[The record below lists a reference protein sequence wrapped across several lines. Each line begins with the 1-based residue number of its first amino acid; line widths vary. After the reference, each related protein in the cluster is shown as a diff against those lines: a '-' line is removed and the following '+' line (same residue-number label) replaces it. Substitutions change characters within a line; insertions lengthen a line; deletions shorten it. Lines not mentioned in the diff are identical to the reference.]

1 MKKTLYQLTAVLALG
16 TTSILNHTATQ
27 ASGSEDSVDGV
38 KSQGHVVAVGGS
50 SARSSDAV
58 PSDEPCSATE
68 LESRASSI
76 LKELQAQ
83 YPFDPKKDLGEDF
96 EAHLKGDPERP
107 WSSHLTSHVQDEF
120 AILKGKAKA
129 GDLGMADVDFRSV
142 LMGMD
147 GQLGSTWPD
156 YKNDTN
162 LGLKMTVEAARQSY
176 APAIHNLGR
185 RYKEGIGGLAQ
196 DQEKGNALMAFA
208 LAIVDPSV
216 ARLEAD
222 LRWEK
227 GEDYDAQ

>member
-1 MKKTLYQLTAVLALG
+1 M
-16 TTSILNHTATQ
+16 
-27 ASGSEDSVDGV
+27 DGV
-38 KSQGHVVAVGGS
+38 KSTRTCRCSWGFI
-50 SARSSDAV
+50 ARSSDAV

-76 LKELQAQ
+76 LKKRATKHSILLTQ
-83 YPFDPKKDLGEDF
+83 KDLGEDF

-156 YKNDTN
+156 YKTIPILD
-162 LGLKMTVEAARQSY
+162 
-176 APAIHNLGR
+176 
-185 RYKEGIGGLAQ
+185 
-196 DQEKGNALMAFA
+196 
-208 LAIVDPSV
+208 
-216 ARLEAD
+216 
-222 LRWEK
+222 
-227 GEDYDAQ
+227 